1 VSDEEEAQVSE
12 GDDHISLSTLDRD
25 AVSKVA
31 KRVQLMDVRLRW
43 LHAAL
48 NNKEEVPDDW
58 RDRAFI
64 FWDTHLSER
73 HEDGAFTAAAGLNVR
88 MKEGVDPSVAD
99 EPPDYDLDDLPDL
112 ELFAEYLLTYSLV
125 DADDVSDRELEHFCY
140 LNATANIWSYW
151 REIMQSTTTRMGLPP
166 LVLPVL
172 PVPRLDS

>member
-1 VSDEEEAQVSE
+1 
-12 GDDHISLSTLDRD
+12 
-25 AVSKVA
+25 
-31 KRVQLMDVRLRW
+31 
-43 LHAAL
+43 
-48 NNKEEVPDDW
+48 
-58 RDRAFI
+58 
-64 FWDTHLSER
+64 
-73 HEDGAFTAAAGLNVR
+73 